1 MQELEPLGIG
11 QDVHPADTRD
21 VAAGLVHAGGQSLLD
36 RVAAALKHDRG
47 GRGRCFRRAAR
58 RRGAERGNDSD
69 AAANE
74 IGRQCRQAIIFTI
87 RPSILHCYVATF
99 DVTGFRKTAPERLNL
114 IRKSTGRNRGEK
126 PYYRHCPSLRARRK
140 RPHDRR
146 AAEKSNELAPPHI
159 RTQAQGPV
167 LYRLKRVL

>member
-1 MQELEPLGIG
+1 VVE
-11 QDVHPADTRD
+11 
-21 VAAGLVHAGGQSLLD
+21 VAA
-36 RVAAALKHDRG
+36 
-47 GRGRCFRRAAR
+47 FAAR
-58 RRGAERGNDSD
+58 PGAEEPS
-69 AAANE
+69 AAMTATRLRTRSAASA
-74 IGRQCRQAIIFTI
+74 GKRFIFTI

-159 RTQAQGPV
+159 RTQAQGPA
-167 LYRLKRVL
+167 LYRLRWVL